1 MCCGNQLRGSIINYY
16 CFEWGFY
23 KILNSLINLYLF
35 YFLFVRYVW
44 MGHQSSL
51 VFFGDDIEE
60 LLVVDDAVLVG
71 VGGLDHGLDLL
82 PAEVLAD
89 PFADLVELVDAEA
102 LLAAAEL
109 GEQLLAGGLALLL
122 GGEAEHLQEGGEV
135 DGLGLGVL
143 LDDLQHLV
151 GLLLNA

>member
-1 MCCGNQLRGSIINYY
+1 
-16 CFEWGFY
+16 
-23 KILNSLINLYLF
+23 
-35 YFLFVRYVW
+35 
-44 MGHQSSL
+44 MGRQSSL

-89 PFADLVELVDAEA
+89 PLADLVELVDGEA

-135 DGLGLGVL
+135 DGLGLRVL